1 MLWRHTLLLVVLIT
15 LSACASQ
22 NTRTPAPLNWSQ
34 HSAKLQQL
42 EIWTASGKIALR
54 TAQQS
59 ESATLQWQQQAH
71 NTHLNLSGP
80 MGLNATTMDSDGQHM
95 SVHRGEEH
103 SEFDV
108 STPDAI
114 LRNVGWDLPL
124 QALPYWLKGMP
135 SPAYPVQTH
144 VLDSE
149 RDLLRTLQ
157 QDDWTIDYQAY
168 KEFQGLSLPTRL
180 QIQRGGTAV
189 KIIIRDW
196 QTGNS

>member
-1 MLWRHTLLLVVLIT
+1 MLWRHTLLVVVIT

-42 EIWTASGKIALR
+42 ENWTASGKMALR

-71 NTHLNLSGP
+71 NTQLNLSGP
-80 MGLNATTMDSDGQHM
+80 MGLNATTVDSDGQIM
-95 SVHRGEEH
+95 SVRRGEEH
-103 SEFDV
+103 NEFDV

-124 QALPYWLKGMP
+124 RALPYWLKGMP

>member
-1 MLWRHTLLLVVLIT
+1 MIWRHTLLLVVIT

-42 EIWTASGKIALR
+42 QHWTASGKIALR

-59 ESATLQWQQQAH
+59 ESATLQWQQQAKH
-71 NTHLNLSGP
+71 SHLNLSGP
-80 MGLNATTMDSDGQHM
+80 MGLNNTTVDSDGQQM
-95 SVHRGEEH
+95 SVHRGEDH

-114 LRNVGWDLPL
+114 LRNTGWDLPL
-124 QALPYWLKGMP
+124 QALPYWLKGIP
-135 SPAYPVQTH
+135 SPAYPVQTQQ
-144 VLDSE
+144 LDSE

-157 QDDWTIDYQAY
+157 QDDWRIDYQAY
-168 KEFQGLSLPTRL
+168 EEFQGLALPIRL
-180 QIQRGGTAV
+180 RIQRGGTAV